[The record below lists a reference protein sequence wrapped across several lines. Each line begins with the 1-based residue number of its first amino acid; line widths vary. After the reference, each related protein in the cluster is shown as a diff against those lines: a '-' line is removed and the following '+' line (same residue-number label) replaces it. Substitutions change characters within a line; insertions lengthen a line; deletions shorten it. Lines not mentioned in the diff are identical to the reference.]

1 MFIVMES
8 VRKFDSDEIDIRSI
22 KKRFL
27 AINRERL
34 RRVQL
39 ALRWRQRDFLDLL
52 PIFFHLNHAM
62 LPGYVSKETPC
73 GLPMY
78 TPTTRGLEAVK
89 LISKSFVYKKRAP
102 KSYDIH
108 ALFLMG
114 SMGTIA
120 QSDKSDFDIWVC
132 YNPELA
138 PEALQ
143 ELEAKCRGIEAWA
156 ANIGLEVHFFP
167 MNAEQFRRG
176 RVVELS
182 SESSGTTQHHLL
194 LEEFY
199 RTSILLAGRYPIW
212 WFVPPD
218 EEESYPEL
226 VNRLIHHRFVKASE
240 VIDLGGLDRIPADE
254 FFGAALWQV
263 YKGIDSPYKSVLKIM
278 LMETYADQYPRT
290 ELLSLQFKRLVY
302 RGVLDIDTLDPYLM
316 LLSRLE
322 DYLSKDEESVR
333 LHLVRRCFYF
343 KVNLPLSQAQAQSS
357 KLTWR
362 EELMWEIVE
371 NWDWDHDELK
381 LLDNRK
387 SWKVERVL
395 SERKLLVEELT
406 HSYLFL
412 SSFAREQQGLSR
424 ISQKDL
430 NVLGRKLYAAFERKV
445 GKIELVNRG
454 ISRNIVESKITLLQQ
469 TGKAGHEASWCLL
482 ADDESKDNKADNS
495 HRITLKRGKSIIEIL
510 TWCHFNRIINP
521 GTVISIDIKEGIL
534 SIKEVKSI
542 LEALEHEFSD
552 GDLHVPDL
560 DDFSL
565 APYITSGVVLANVG
579 MDPLPNHS
587 RRGTDIVSDRSD
599 ILNYSGFNV
608 SLALSCDLV
617 IVTSWHEILTY
628 HYNGVEGLLDCM
640 IQYLW
645 WHKHRPF
652 SSDFAF
658 PAYSFSS
665 SHGMAIAHRIEELF
679 SDLRVAFLSKSGQRR
694 VRYVIEIQSRFYLL
708 QLKGETIDYEKA
720 ENFAEL
726 CQLLSRTQDE
736 YVPIVADRAALKNSV
751 LPKIL
756 TKNRPGRIQFF
767 YEVLGREVAIYVLD
781 KDGSLFYHKMSY
793 YDEHSLLNQYILFFT
808 SILNRLNNASEL
820 RGGEDA
826 LDIEYLMVGRRGHKV
841 YFERKMISRQ
851 HLKTRFFH
859 VQVMANVVDQ
869 KNLFT
874 VYCDDHEFTS
884 YEYGMNLFA
893 EVAKYVLNRRQ
904 GTGKYPIYITDLD
917 LAPQFMVDKRDSDSI
932 SIIDYL
938 HSKSRIEDKLNL
950 ELSKL

>member
-1 MFIVMES
+1 MILYMNTAE
-8 VRKFDSDEIDIRSI
+8 RTDSQELDIRNI

-34 RRVQL
+34 RRVQST
-39 ALRWRQRDFLDLL
+39 LRWRQRDFLELL
-52 PIFFHLNHAM
+52 PIFFHLNHAL

-73 GLPMY
+73 GLPMF
-78 TPTTRGLEAVK
+78 TPSTRGLEAVK
-89 LISKSFVYKKRAP
+89 LISKSFIYKKRAP
-102 KSYDIH
+102 KSYDIQ

-132 YNPELA
+132 HNPELSA
-138 PEALQ
+138 T
-143 ELEAKCRGIEAWA
+143 ELSELVAKCKAIEAWA
-156 ANIGLEVHFFP
+156 ENIGLEVHFFP

-176 RVVELS
+176 QVVELS

-218 EEESYPEL
+218 EEENYPEI
-226 VNRLIHHRFVKASE
+226 VHRLIHNRFIKGSE
-240 VIDLGGLDRIPADE
+240 VIDFGGLDRIPADE

-278 LMETYADQYPRT
+278 LMETYADQYPNT
-290 ELLSLQFKRLVY
+290 ELLSLHYKRLVY
-302 RGVLDIDTLDPYLM
+302 KGVLDTETLDPYLM

-322 DYLSKDEESVR
+322 DYLNKQNETVR
-333 LHLVRRCFYF
+333 LQLVRRCFYF
-343 KVNLPLSQAQAQSS
+343 KVNIPLSKANRD
-357 KLTWR
+357 KLNWQ
-362 EELMWEIVE
+362 EHLMWEIVE
-371 NWDWDHDELK
+371 NWGWDEEELE
-381 LLDNRK
+381 LLDNRNR
-387 SWKVERVL
+387 WKVQRVL
-395 SERKLLVEELT
+395 GERKLLVDELT

-454 ISRNIVESKITLLQQ
+454 ISLNIVEPKITLLQQ
-469 TGKAGHEASWCLL
+469 VAKQGSEESWSLMVE
-482 ADDESKDNKADNS
+482 DEKKGAQDNF
-495 HRITLKRGKSIIEIL
+495 RITLKRGKSIIEIL

-521 GTVISIDIKEGIL
+521 GTVISIDKKDGIL
-534 SIKEVKSI
+534 SLKEVKSI
-542 LEALEHEFSD
+542 LEALEHEFSE
-552 GDLHVPDL
+552 GAIRVPDL

-565 APYITSGVVLANVG
+565 APYVTSGVMLANVG

-628 HYNGVEGLLDCM
+628 HYNGVEGLLECL

-652 SSDFAF
+652 TNEFEFS
-658 PAYSFSS
+658 AYSFSS
-665 SHGMAIAHRIEELF
+665 SHGMAIAKRIEELF
-679 SDLRVAFLSKSGQRR
+679 SDLRLAFFSKAGQRK
-694 VRYVIEIQSRFYLL
+694 VRYLIEIQSRFYLL
-708 QLKGETIDYEKA
+708 QLKGETIYFEKA
-720 ENFAEL
+720 ENFPDL
-726 CQLLSRTQDE
+726 CQLLSRAQDE
-736 YVPIVADRAALKNSV
+736 FIPIVADRAALKNSV

-756 TKNRPGRIQFF
+756 TKNRPGKIQFF
-767 YEVLGREVAIYVLD
+767 YEVLGREVAVYVLD
-781 KDGSLFYHKMSY
+781 RDGSLFYHKMSY
-793 YDEHSLLNQYILFFT
+793 YDEHSLLNQFILFFT
-808 SILNRLNNASEL
+808 SIISRQNIEMQSQ
-820 RGGEDA
+820 GSEDA
-826 LDIEYLMVGRRGHKV
+826 LDIEYLMVGKRGNKV

-851 HLKTRFFH
+851 HLKKRFFH
-859 VQVMANVVDQ
+859 VQVIANVVNQ
-869 KNLFT
+869 KSLFT
-874 VYCDDHEFTS
+874 VYCDDKEFTS
-884 YEYGMNLFA
+884 YEFGVNLFS
-893 EVAKYVLNRRQ
+893 EVAKYVLKRRQ
-904 GTGKYPIYITDLD
+904 GTAKYPVYITDLD
-917 LAPQFMVDKRDSDSI
+917 LAPQFMLDKHDNDSI

-938 HSKSRIEDKLNL
+938 QSKIRIEEKLNH
-950 ELSKL
+950 EMSKL